1 MSIYNLIKESVKKFG
16 DKPALSTK
24 NKEKKYESIS
34 YKDLGEMVDS
44 FASGL
49 MNLGIG
55 PKKYNENGE
64 RVAIMSENRKE
75 FIIAD
80 LANYALGNITVPIY
94 TTYTPKKIKE
104 ILEDSGAKLIIA
116 STKEHYEKILEV
128 LEDSENDS
136 TIEYSKRSLNY
147 LYGLD
152 LPCKEGKTNKIIT
165 MERLEDVTSFQDI
178 LELGRTVPQDLEE
191 ISKRVKDDDLAMLMY
206 TSGTTGTPKG
216 AMITHD
222 NVVSN
227 IKAIREAFPTVTP
240 EDRALSIIPYSHS
253 FEHTGTL
260 SLLHIGAEIGFAEN
274 TNTVATDLVIFKPS
288 IMLAV
293 PRLYEKVL
301 DKIKMGL
308 AASKFKKKMFDAAMS
323 TKEKYLKAVEEGKIP
338 GAFIKFMNKKM
349 DHLVFSKIRE
359 KTGGNLEF
367 CITGGGPLSS
377 EIEDLF
383 SRKIGIALYNGYG
396 LTETSPVISANTPT
410 YNKKGTI
417 GKPVNGA
424 DVQIIDNEIAVSGP
438 MVFKGYWKD
447 DEKTKNVFTTVNGKT
462 YFLTGDKGKLDNEG
476 YLYIMGRM
484 KNDIRLNTGQNIG
497 LAEELEEPLKS
508 STLISQVMIHG
519 QAEPYIT
526 GLIVPNYEYLK
537 ATVTL
542 DDKFDEDL
550 IKYFKSMQDLTPEH
564 PMPYEER
571 IKIVTNNKIKSM
583 IKRELNKINEE
594 LGLEDYASLKNFALL
609 PSDFSQQGTVKV
621 DCKEVILPD
630 LLTPTLKVKRDRVLE
645 YYKELFDKM
654 YKR

>member
-1 MSIYNLIKESVKKFG
+1 MSIYHLIKKSTKKFG

-24 NKEKKYESIS
+24 NKKKYESIS
-34 YKDLGEMVDS
+34 YKDLGQMVDD

-55 PKKYNENGE
+55 PKKCYENGE
-64 RVAIMSENRKE
+64 RVAVMSENRTE
-75 FIIAD
+75 FVVAD

-104 ILEDSGAKLIIA
+104 ILEDSGARLIIA
-116 STKEHYEKILEV
+116 STKENYEKIMET
-128 LEDSENDS
+128 LEDSEKDS
-136 TIEYSKRSLNY
+136 TIESAKRSINY

-152 LPCKEGKTNKIIT
+152 IPCKEGATNRVVT
-165 MERLEDVTSFQDI
+165 MERVEDVASFADI
-178 LELGRTVPQDLEE
+178 LELGKTVPQNLED
-191 ISKRVKDDDLAMLMY
+191 ISNRIKDDDLAMLMY
-206 TSGTTGTPKG
+206 TSGTTGSPKG

-222 NVVSN
+222 NVISN
-227 IKAIREAFPTVTP
+227 IKAIKEAFPTVTP
-240 EDRALSIIPYSHS
+240 EARALSIIPYSHA
-253 FEHTGTL
+253 FEHTGLL
-260 SLLHIGAEIGFAEN
+260 SLLYIGAEIGFAEN
-274 TNTVATDLVIFKPS
+274 ANTVATDLVIFKPS
-288 IMLAV
+288 VMLAV

-308 AASKFKKKMFDAAMS
+308 ASSKFKKKMFNTAMS
-323 TKEKYLKAVEEGKIP
+323 TKEKYLKALEEGKNP
-338 GAFIKFMNKKM
+338 GAFLTFMNKKM
-349 DHLVFSKIRE
+349 DHLVFAKIRE

-383 SRKIGIALYNGYG
+383 SRKIGISLYNGYG

-417 GKPVNGA
+417 GKPISGA
-424 DVQIIDNEIAVSGP
+424 DVKIIDGEITVSGP

-447 DEKTKNVFTTVNGKT
+447 EEKTKKVFKNINGKT
-462 YFLTGDKGKLDNEG
+462 YFLTGDKGKLDEKG
-476 YLYIMGRM
+476 YLYIVGRM

-497 LAEELEEPLKS
+497 LAEELEEPLKA

-550 IKYFKSMQDLTPEH
+550 IKYFNTMQDLTPEH

-571 IKIVTNNKIKSM
+571 VKLVTNNKVKKLI
-583 IKRELNKINEE
+583 REEVKKINKD
-594 LGLEDYASLKNFALL
+594 LGLEDYASLTNFALL
-609 PSDFSQQGTVKV
+609 PSDLSQQGTVKI
-621 DCKEVILPD
+621 KGQETTLPD
-630 LLTPTLKVKRDRVLE
+630 LLTPTLKVKRDKVLE
-645 YYKELFDKM
+645 HYKELFDKM